1 MDHHSGR
8 LSVACDTS
16 PPRLAYIRY
25 LFDPPRVAAS
35 REPRAGALSRTAR
48 AGRGPLRCTRGV
60 RPSDDPCRR
69 DPRGRSRQ
77 DAAPPWRSDDV
88 GRRARGPTLIK
99 LTMAASKRNLPCDTA
114 VTGVV
119 VL

>member
-8 LSVACDTS
+8 LSVACDRA
-16 PPRLAYIRY
+16 PPRLTHIRY

-69 DPRGRSRQ
+69 DARGRSRQ

-88 GRRARGPTLIK
+88 GRTAGGPTLIQ
-99 LTMAASKRNLPCDTA
+99 LTIAASHRSLPGTT
-114 VTGVV
+114 TGTIS
-119 VL
+119 L